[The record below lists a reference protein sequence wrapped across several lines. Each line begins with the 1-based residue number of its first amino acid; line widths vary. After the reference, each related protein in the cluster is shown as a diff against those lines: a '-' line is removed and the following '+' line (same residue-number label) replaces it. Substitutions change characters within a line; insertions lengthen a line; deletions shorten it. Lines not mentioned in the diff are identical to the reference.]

1 MNEEIIRFVRKLHLP
16 YFTNRGWLAV
26 FGVGV
31 LAGIVGGI
39 LYSMA
44 VSLFSK

>member
-1 MNEEIIRFVRKLHLP
+1 MNEEIIRLVRGLHLP

-31 LAGIVGGI
+31 LAGIVGGL